1 MWVNKMTINGK
12 DFWERIGRLSELN
25 GTTTSDLASWCDT
38 SNDVIRQWKSKGR
51 IPKVENVLSIAEH
64 LNTDVSFLLKG
75 YSSVSIPEMEFVR
88 DNPLCRKIVRYLME
102 DERLLE
108 VISAFIE
115 SSEKKQER
123 KEG

>member
-1 MWVNKMTINGK
+1 MTINGK

-25 GTTTSDLASWCDT
+25 GTTTSDLASWCDA
-38 SNDVIRQWKSKGR
+38 SNVVIRQWKSKGR

-102 DERLLE
+102 DECLLE

>member
-1 MWVNKMTINGK
+1 MTINGK

-102 DERLLE
+102 DEHLLE
-108 VISAFIE
+108 VVAAFVE
-115 SSEKKQER
+115 SSERRMKQADNER

>member
-1 MWVNKMTINGK
+1 MTINGK

-88 DNPLCRKIVRYLME
+88 DNPLCRKIVRFMME
-102 DERLLE
+102 DEHLLE
-108 VISAFIE
+108 VVAAFVE
-115 SSEKKQER
+115 SSERRMKQADNER